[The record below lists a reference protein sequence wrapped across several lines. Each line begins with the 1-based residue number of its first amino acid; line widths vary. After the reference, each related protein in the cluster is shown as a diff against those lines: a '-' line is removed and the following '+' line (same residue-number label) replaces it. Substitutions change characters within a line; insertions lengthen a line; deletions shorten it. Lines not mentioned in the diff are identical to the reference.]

1 MDREAL
7 RQRATLLTSVRRWFD
22 DHGYLEVPT
31 PVVVPS
37 PALESSL
44 VALEIN
50 GADRGGQR
58 RFLRTSPELA
68 LKRVLAA
75 GLPRIVELGPCF
87 RADEHG
93 RWHRTEFWMCEWY
106 RAGASLPD
114 LMDEVADLIG
124 TVARD
129 LGVSEP
135 GPWRRVTV
143 RDLFRQS
150 TGMELSTASA
160 RDLSDREEDWDTG
173 FFRRWVD
180 DVEPALTEPTFVEAW
195 PASQAALATVRTD
208 QDWAVAERFEVF
220 LGGVELANAFQ
231 ELRDARVLRERWA
244 ASHHPVDERFLAAV
258 GRMPRSAG
266 IALGLDRL
274 LAVLCDWPGIA
285 PGRVERD

>member
-7 RQRATLLTSVRRWFD
+7 RQRATLLTSVRRWFS
-22 DHGYLEVPT
+22 DHAYLEVPT

-37 PALESSL
+37 PALEASL
-44 VALEIN
+44 MALEVK
-50 GADRGGQR
+50 GADRRGER

-68 LKRVLAA
+68 LKPVLAA

-87 RADEHG
+87 RAEERGD
-93 RWHRTEFWMCEWY
+93 WHRTEFWMCEWY
-106 RAGASLPD
+106 RAGATLPD
-114 LMDEVADLIG
+114 LMDEVEDLIA

-129 LGVSEP
+129 LGVSQP
-135 GPWRRVTV
+135 GPWRRVSV
-143 RDLFRQS
+143 RDLFRES
-150 TGMELSTASA
+150 TGIELSTASA
-160 RDLSDREEDWDTG
+160 GDLSDHGEDWDTG

-180 DVEPALTEPTFVEAW
+180 EVEPALSEPTFVEAW

-208 QDWAVAERFEVF
+208 QEWAFAERFEVF

-231 ELRDARVLRERWA
+231 ELRDAQVLRQRWA
-244 ASHHPVDERFLAAV
+244 ASNHPVDERFLAAV

-274 LAVLCDWPGIA
+274 LAVLCGWPGIRR
-285 PGRVERD
+285 GRVERD